1 MYDTH
6 SEREKQ
12 KRIVRTH
19 WVGVKLFYRSSACRF
34 GNVSGL
40 WLNIYISNQV
50 KEKKMRLEIGIALI
64 KLGVAVMPKAEGR
77 RVKAYLM
84 KSIEPKTPVE
94 QIVKRVN

>member
-1 MYDTH
+1 
-6 SEREKQ
+6 
-12 KRIVRTH
+12 
-19 WVGVKLFYRSSACRF
+19 
-34 GNVSGL
+34 
-40 WLNIYISNQV
+40 
-50 KEKKMRLEIGIALI
+50 MRLEIGIALI